1 MFFHA
6 RLKQVVLSTAA
17 CILLF
22 ISEVQTEPG
31 VVVCKFVILLIA
43 LIYRLKP
50 SKKKIDSQ
58 RGFTAFSS
66 AATQQKNCSR
76 NMALKRIVVGFWGD
90 FSRHQDTK
98 RGIHRVELLK
108 SRRFRV
114 VFSLFELIL
123 DLLVNAQQIPP
134 DRKCFHLDSAANKF
148 QVYNKTEYSVFAIL
162 RKNESGLVFLIASV
176 LPTC

>member
-50 SKKKIDSQ
+50 SKKN
-58 RGFTAFSS
+58 GFTAWICCVFISCHP
-66 AATQQKNCSR
+66 TKNCS
-76 NMALKRIVVGFWGD
+76 IVGFWGD
-90 FSRHQDTK
+90 FSRYQDTK
-98 RGIHRVELLK
+98 RGIYRVELLK

>member
-50 SKKKIDSQ
+50 SKKK
-58 RGFTAFSS
+58 
-66 AATQQKNCSR
+66 
-76 NMALKRIVVGFWGD
+76 
-90 FSRHQDTK
+90 
-98 RGIHRVELLK
+98 
-108 SRRFRV
+108 
-114 VFSLFELIL
+114 
-123 DLLVNAQQIPP
+123 
-134 DRKCFHLDSAANKF
+134 
-148 QVYNKTEYSVFAIL
+148 
-162 RKNESGLVFLIASV
+162 
-176 LPTC
+176 